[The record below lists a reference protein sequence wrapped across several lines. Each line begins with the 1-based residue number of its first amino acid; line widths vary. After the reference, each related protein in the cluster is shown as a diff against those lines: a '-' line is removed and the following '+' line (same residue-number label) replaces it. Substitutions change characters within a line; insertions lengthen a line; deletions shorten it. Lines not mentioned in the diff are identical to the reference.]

1 MPYALLAPVL
11 VNLDVRNS
19 MKTIQR
25 MSNWI
30 VRAFYWWLFTLSSGI
45 FFTTLQHY
53 IVTAQFSSLAIVC
66 GPVLALLFGFT
77 SLLYGRTRA
86 FPAGREQRRSLYA
99 AERALQ
105 SVILFMVAI
114 ALGTMIALPLW
125 LSATRGTPVA
135 AGTNLSLLY
144 WFFFPIILTL
154 YSFGCFFF
162 ALRAVA
168 HRLFRWV
175 PVRELAR
182 RVKHGL

>member
-1 MPYALLAPVL
+1 MPYALRAPVL

-19 MKTIQR
+19 MQTIQR
-25 MSNWI
+25 VSNWI
-30 VRAFYWWLFTLSSGI
+30 VRAFYWGLFTLSSGV
-45 FFTTLQHY
+45 FFTVLHRY
-53 IVTAQFSSLAIVC
+53 VVTAQFSSLAIVC

-86 FPAGREQRRSLYA
+86 LPAGREQRRTLYA

-105 SVILFMVAI
+105 SAILFMVAVALGAII
-114 ALGTMIALPLW
+114 ALSVW
-125 LSATRGTPVA
+125 SSATKGVPVPA
-135 AGTNLSLLY
+135 TANLSLLY
-144 WFFFPIILTL
+144 WFFLPIMLTL
-154 YSFGCFFF
+154 YSFACFFF
-162 ALRAVA
+162 ALRTIA